1 MLLPNSENVFPYKK
15 LNIPRVSQGDVF
27 RDIELPESLIE
38 GSEDLTVVS
47 RIIPYLVVVSQDCDL
62 EHDFNNRSNPD
73 SKNHDKYLQNI
84 LYLPAFVSESV
95 KEGSHFAS
103 FNLKMESWASD
114 PWRKIK
120 SNQNYRFHYL
130 VQWEQLQIPEL
141 IIDFKHYGT
150 ISRELLYR
158 QENKGKY
165 LGSIAE
171 LFRENLSSRFAYYL
185 SRVALPELPSQIQQV
200 G

>member
-1 MLLPNSENVFPYKK
+1 MLLPSNENVFLYKK

-27 RDIELPESLIE
+27 RDIELPEGLIE
-38 GSEDLTVVS
+38 GPEDLTVVS

-62 EHDFNNRSNPD
+62 EHDFNNRSNPN
-73 SKNHDKYLQNI
+73 SQNHDKYLQNI
-84 LYLPAFVSESV
+84 LYLPAFVSESFRV
-95 KEGSHFAS
+95 GSHFES
-103 FNLKMESWASD
+103 FNLKMESWPSE
-114 PWRKIK
+114 PWKKIK

-130 VQWEQLQIPEL
+130 ERWEPFQIPEL

-158 QENKGKY
+158 QENKEKY
-165 LGSIAE
+165 LGTIAE
-171 LFRENLSSRFAYYL
+171 LFRENLSSRFAFYL
-185 SRVALPELPSQIQQV
+185 SRVALPELPNQIQQV